1 MRYLV
6 QVAYRDRATAARTPT
21 QGVSQMNRSQS
32 AAAAAIARAE
42 AEPRPHTADLAV
54 ALHRVQM
61 WVADYD
67 RVSARCGGVWTAAQL
82 RRVTRNLANAI
93 DAADATV

>member
-1 MRYLV
+1 
-6 QVAYRDRATAARTPT
+6 
-21 QGVSQMNRSQS
+21 MNRSQS

-42 AEPRPHTADLAV
+42 SMPRPHTAAV
-54 ALHRVQM
+54 AIYLYETRLQLSSYGNRAHVYGAH
-61 WVADYD
+61 WA
-67 RVSARCGGVWTAAQL
+67 AAQL